1 MIDTHCHIQFNS
13 YKDDYE
19 EVIKRCTEKG
29 MILNCVGSQ
38 IDTSRRAV
46 EYAEKYENIYATIG
60 LHPVHLF
67 SSEVDEEETKFKTR
81 EEKFDYEEYKKLAEH
96 PKVIGIGECGLELF
110 HLPKDANK
118 DEILAKQKE
127 GFLLQY
133 KLAQELALPMVIH
146 VRDAYDEMVEFL
158 TVIARRST
166 ADEAIPSQNGIA
178 TPRSGEVRNDICGV
192 VHCYS
197 GNWAQASKFIDLG
210 LYLGFTGILTYPTRK
225 TNPKP
230 TEDLVEVVK
239 NCPIERILIETDA
252 PYLAPQKYRGQRCE
266 PWMVEEVAVKIAEI
280 KGISVEEVRE
290 QTVKNALKLFKKLDI
305 WHFHTCPQANLKI
318 PLTKEGFFSKICA
331 FFNKQYSRSIW
342 LFYLLIPRIVNI
354 CYLVC
359 ALLVI
364 LVLQLLFQLF
374 FL

>member
-1 MIDTHCHIQFNS
+1 MGWKITLIMLIDTHCHIQFNS

-67 SSEVDEEETKFKTR
+67 STEVDEEETKFKTR
-81 EEKFDYEEYKKLAEH
+81 EEKFDYEEYKKLASH
-96 PKVIGIGECGLELF
+96 PKVIGIGECGLELY
-110 HLPKDANK
+110 HLPENINK
-118 DEILAKQKE
+118 QEVLIKQKE

-146 VRDAYDEMVEFL
+146 VREAYDEMVELL

-166 ADEAIPSQNGIA
+166 ADEAISIKQGIA
-178 TPRSGEVRNDICGV
+178 TPRSSEVRNDIQGV

-197 GNWAQASKFIDLG
+197 GNWAQASKFLDLG
-210 LYLGFTGILTYPTRK
+210 LYLGFTGILTYPARK

-239 NCPIERILIETDA
+239 NCPLERILIETDA
-252 PYLAPQKYRGQRCE
+252 PYLAPQKYRGERCE
-266 PWMVEEVAVKIAEI
+266 PWMVEEVAIKIAEI

-290 QTVKNALKLFKKLDI
+290 QTVKNAFKLF
-305 WHFHTCPQANLKI
+305 
-318 PLTKEGFFSKICA
+318 TKMK
-331 FFNKQYSRSIW
+331 
-342 LFYLLIPRIVNI
+342 IVN
-354 CYLVC
+354 
-359 ALLVI
+359 
-364 LVLQLLFQLF
+364 
-374 FL
+374 